1 MESENMADVTKIL
14 GVKNGS
20 VAFAPVAIALTQTI
34 VVGKD
39 ERTFVYV
46 NNAQAAAVN
55 TITVVKGNGIASAS
69 GDYVVAIPQ
78 AESVIIGPLESSRFV
93 DKSTGKIT
101 ITASVVTT
109 TTIAVVQ
116 L

>member
-1 MESENMADVTKIL
+1 MADVTKIL

-20 VAFAPVAIALTQTI
+20 VAFAPEAIALTQTI

-46 NNAQAAAVN
+46 NNAQAGAVN
-55 TITVVKGNGIASAS
+55 TVTVKAGDGIASAS
-69 GDYVVAIPQ
+69 GDFVIAIPQ
-78 AESVIIGPLESSRFV
+78 ASSVIIGPLESARFA
-93 DKSTGKIT
+93 DKDTGKIT
-101 ITASVVTT
+101 ITASVITT